1 MIDHI
6 GAVYAIDD
14 IEVLWP
20 IELGANCDEIQIGQ
34 LRD

>member
-6 GAVYAIDD
+6 GAVYAKDV

-20 IELGANCDEIQIGQ
+20 IELGANCDEI
-34 LRD
+34 

>member
-20 IELGANCDEIQIGQ
+20 IELGANCDEI
-34 LRD
+34 